1 MKRMLLVLLAIA
13 LCIPCGALA
22 EGMLKIVNCQDWV
35 SLRSAPN
42 TQAKRLAQIPL
53 GAYVTGEY
61 DYDSDFSP
69 CSYEG
74 VSGYILNEYLEKV
87 ALYAQVGSFTVL
99 GEREYIDAREV
110 MEVVCRDAGGGE
122 CWRRTLEFP
131 YITELDGTDAFV
143 AGTAEEPMVLVHV
156 SGVGLTA
163 LDLYTGQER
172 WTLDN
177 DTINLGGSLSC
188 AVAED
193 GTMYIGGYYGPDP
206 VAISV
211 DGKVLWQSSS
221 VYGEQD
227 GYPLDFAWLYK
238 LEFVPGGLLATYDMG
253 MDDQGTECGGEV
265 VYSLDGELLS
275 YCYLYDMY

>member
-1 MKRMLLVLLAIA
+1 MKRMLLVLLVIA
-13 LCIPCGALA
+13 LCIPAGALA
-22 EGMLKIVNCQDWV
+22 ETAMRIVNCQDWV

-74 VSGYILNEYLEKV
+74 VSGYILNEYLEEP

-99 GEREYIDAREV
+99 GERSYSDSGEV
-110 MEVVCRDAGGGE
+110 MEITCLDSSGSEAWKRV
-122 CWRRTLEFP
+122 FQSP
-131 YITELDGTDAFV
+131 YQTELNCTDAFV
-143 AGTAEEPMVLVHV
+143 AGTAEAPMVLVHV

-163 LDLYTGQER
+163 LDPETGSDL
-172 WTLDN
+172 WTLGD
-177 DTINLGGSLSC
+177 DVVNLGGSLSC
-188 AVAED
+188 AVGED
-193 GTMYIGGYYGPDP
+193 GTAYIGGYYGPDP

-211 DGKVLWQSSS
+211 DGELLWQSSS
-221 VYGEQD
+221 VYGEGD

-238 LEFVPGGLLATYDMG
+238 LELGPDGLLATYDLG

-265 VYSLDGELLS
+265 LFGLDGEMLS
-275 YCYLYDMY
+275 YRYLY

>member
-1 MKRMLLVLLAIA
+1 MKRMLLVLLVIA

-35 SLRSAPN
+35 SLRSAPS
-42 TQAKRLAQIPL
+42 TQAERLAQVPL
-53 GAYVTGEY
+53 GALVTGEC
-61 DYDSDFSP
+61 DYYSDFSY
-69 CSYEG
+69 CSYNG
-74 VSGYILNEYLEKV
+74 VTGYILNEYLEDV
-87 ALYAQVGSFTVL
+87 ALYARVDNRTIIAERSYSDS
-99 GEREYIDAREV
+99 GEI
-110 MEVVCRDAGGGE
+110 MEVVCLDAGGSE
-122 CWRRTLEFP
+122 CWERRFESP
-131 YITELDGTDAFV
+131 YYTELNCTDAFV
-143 AGTAEEPMVLVHV
+143 AGTAQKPMLLVHV

>member
-1 MKRMLLVLLAIA
+1 MKRMLLVLLVIA

-35 SLRSAPN
+35 SLRSAPS
-42 TQAKRLAQIPL
+42 TQAERLAQVPL
-53 GAYVTGEY
+53 GALVTGEY
-61 DYDSDFSP
+61 DPYAEFSY

-74 VSGYILNEYLEKV
+74 VSGYILNEYLEAP
-87 ALYAQVGSFTVL
+87 ALAAQVDGRTIIAERSYAGS
-99 GEREYIDAREV
+99 GEV
-110 MEVVCRDAGGGE
+110 MELACLDANGSE
-122 CWRRTLEFP
+122 LWKRVFQSP
-131 YITELDGTDAFV
+131 YSTELDCTDAFV
-143 AGTAEEPMVLVHV
+143 AGTAAEPTVLVHV

-193 GTMYIGGYYGPDP
+193 GTMYLGGYYGPDP

-211 DGKVLWQSSS
+211 DGEVLWQSSS

-227 GYPLDFAWLYK
+227 GYPMEFWWLYA
-238 LEFVPGGLLATYDMG
+238 LELGPDGLTATYDMSA
-253 MDDQGTECGGEV
+253 DERGGQV
-265 VYSLDGELLS
+265 LYSLDGQMLS
-275 YCYLYDMY
+275 YCFTAD

>member
-1 MKRMLLVLLAIA
+1 MKRMLLVLLVIA
-13 LCIPCGALA
+13 LCMPIGALA
-22 EGMLKIVNCQDWV
+22 EETMRIVNCQDWV
-35 SLRSAPN
+35 SLRSAPS
-42 TQAKRLAQIPL
+42 TQAERLAQVPL
-53 GAYVTGEY
+53 GAYVTGEC
-61 DYDSDFSP
+61 DYYSDFSP

-74 VSGYILNEYLEKV
+74 VSGYILNEYLEAV
-87 ALYAQVGSFTVL
+87 ALAEQVDDRTVL
-99 GEREYIDAREV
+99 AERSYSDSGEV
-110 MEVVCRDAGGGE
+110 MELSCLDSSGSEAWKRV
-122 CWRRTLEFP
+122 FQSP
-131 YITELDGTDAFV
+131 YQTELNCTDAFV

-206 VAISV
+206 VAISM

-221 VYGEQD
+221 EYGEQD

-238 LEFVPGGLLATYDMG
+238 LEFVPGGLLATYDLG